1 MYTQYIFCIVSLAI
15 CFISLLMCIRFLFA
29 KPSYIWIGSVFMS
42 LALAFMNL
50 MLLLAIAS
58 PATTAQVSAYAF
70 QLSWMALIPTSIWL
84 FCLTLFH
91 LRTNRIWRRERE
103 KKQEAYEKK
112 FVENYT
118 KAKPV
123 EKKEGQ
129 VRAKHLP
136 AADLSDEKL

>member
-1 MYTQYIFCIVSLAI
+1 MYTQYIFCIACLTL

-29 KPSYIWIGSVFMS
+29 KPSYILIGSVVMS

-58 PATTAQVSAYAF
+58 PTTTAQVSAYAF
-70 QLSWMALIPTSIWL
+70 QLSWMALVPTAVWL

-91 LRTNRIWRRERE
+91 LRTNRIFRKERE
-103 KKQEAYEKK
+103 KEQEEYEKAY
-112 FVENYT
+112 VDHYT
-118 KAKPV
+118 KPAKV

-129 VRAKHLP
+129 VRTKHLP
-136 AADLSDEKL
+136 EADLSDEDL

>member
-1 MYTQYIFCIVSLAI
+1 MYTQYIFCIASLAI
-15 CFISLLMCIRFLFA
+15 CFISLLMCIRFLYA
-29 KPSYIWIGSVFMS
+29 KPSYIWIGSVVMS

-58 PATTAQVSAYAF
+58 PETAAPVSAYAF
-70 QLSWMALIPTSIWL
+70 QLSWMAFVPTSVWL

-103 KKQEAYEKK
+103 KKQEEYEKK
-112 FVENYT
+112 YVEHYT
-118 KAKPV
+118 KPAKV

-129 VRAKHLP
+129 VRIKRLP

>member
-1 MYTQYIFCIVSLAI
+1 MYTQYIFCIASLTL

-29 KPSYIWIGSVFMS
+29 KPSYIWIGSVVMS

-58 PATTAQVSAYAF
+58 PTTTDQVSAYAF
-70 QLSWMALIPTSIWL
+70 QLSWMALVPTAVWL

-91 LRTNRIWRRERE
+91 LRTNRIFRKERE
-103 KKQEAYEKK
+103 KEQEEYEKAY
-112 FVENYT
+112 VNHYT
-118 KAKPV
+118 KPAKV

-129 VRAKHLP
+129 VRTKHLP
-136 AADLSDEKL
+136 EADLSDEDL

>member
-1 MYTQYIFCIVSLAI
+1 
-15 CFISLLMCIRFLFA
+15 MCIRFLFA
-29 KPSYIWIGSVFMS
+29 KPSYIWIGSVLMS

-58 PATTAQVSAYAF
+58 PETTAQVSAYAF
-70 QLSWMALIPTSIWL
+70 QLSWMALIPTAIWL

-103 KKQEAYEKK
+103 KKQQDFEKK
-112 FVENYT
+112 YVEHYT
-118 KAKPV
+118 KAATV
-123 EKKEGQ
+123 QKKEGQ